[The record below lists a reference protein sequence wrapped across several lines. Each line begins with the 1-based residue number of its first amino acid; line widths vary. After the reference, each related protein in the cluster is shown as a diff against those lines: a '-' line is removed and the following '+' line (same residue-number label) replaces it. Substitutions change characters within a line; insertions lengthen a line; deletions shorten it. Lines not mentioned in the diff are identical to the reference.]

1 MNADLAPGL
10 VVPSTKIISD
20 SSGPNFGTLDMNSK
34 SPQRF
39 SMMDSTQTEKNMLS
53 INPVKYQ
60 PGAVAQAQASTQNQN
75 SAASNKVSLNS
86 AGGQIPEYENADKE
100 NKYKQKFNMRMSKYG
115 HNQFRPS
122 AVINSVSQAGA
133 GAAAGYNAGP
143 KLGGGNQQPTLARP
157 TGTQESLKAFQSHSN
172 YTDQPIQHQDK
183 ATDKQVAQQSPFR
196 PKFSSKLDNYD
207 SQNASPISFKRD
219 DITATVAA
227 NQQNPNSKRNLIND
241 DFLDKMIS

>member
-1 MNADLAPGL
+1 M
-10 VVPSTKIISD
+10 
-20 SSGPNFGTLDMNSK
+20 TL
-34 SPQRF
+34 
-39 SMMDSTQTEKNMLS
+39 
-53 INPVKYQ
+53 
-60 PGAVAQAQASTQNQN
+60 N
-75 SAASNKVSLNS
+75 SAA
-86 AGGQIPEYENADKE
+86 GQITEYENADKE

-122 AVINSVSQAGA
+122 AVINSVAQAGS
-133 GAAAGYNAGP
+133 GAAAGFNAGP
-143 KLGGGNQQPTLARP
+143 KLGGGNQQPALPRP
-157 TGTQESLKAFQSHSN
+157 SGTQESLKVFQSGHQN

-183 ATDKQVAQQSPFR
+183 TTDKQVAQQSPFR

-241 DFLDKMIS
+241 DFLDKMINQDNAYM